1 MERGIIMSAKLRIYN
16 EQEPEYQL
24 LEKFCQYMNKFSF
37 DYSFY
42 LKTAVLDG
50 HTGTKYTAV
59 MVMDEDKNEWEALTP
74 TSYVTVLQGREYFD
88 LAAHDLLTAPGAE
101 ILYNSDNFTGLCANT
116 K

>member
-1 MERGIIMSAKLRIYN
+1 MSAKLRIYN

-37 DYSFY
+37 
-42 LKTAVLDG
+42 G